1 MELSLKNKTGIFI
14 WASRGIGK
22 AIAFFADTVGQ
33 STVVGAK
40 CISSATDAHG
50 AHA

>member
-1 MELSLKNKTGIFI
+1 MELSLKNTPGSFI
-14 WASRGIGK
+14 GARRGIGK
-22 AIAFFADTVGQ
+22 AIAFLADTVGQ

>member
-1 MELSLKNKTGIFI
+1 MDLGLGGKHALVAGGG
-14 WASRGIGK
+14 RGIGK